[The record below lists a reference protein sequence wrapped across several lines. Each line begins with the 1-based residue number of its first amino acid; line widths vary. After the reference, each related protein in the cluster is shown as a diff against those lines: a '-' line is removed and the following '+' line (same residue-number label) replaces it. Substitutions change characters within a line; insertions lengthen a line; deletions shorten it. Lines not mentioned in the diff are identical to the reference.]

1 MHTTTCGLSPAT
13 TKPQRGPG
21 SFWHPAPW
29 QHPWV
34 GASER
39 FWSRKTKS
47 QGGSKPTS
55 NSEPPGFAPSTAL
68 VLCNQQCHLGS
79 HTGRVKWDGRA
90 DAMPP
95 GAILS
100 PAEPFQLLSQCR
112 GCQRQ
117 CFISLYLP
125 LAFLSS
131 PTSGSLSSPATRCSD
146 PICKPPGG
154 HGHHQSPPGDSI
166 ISSPQ
171 QENGKE
177 KPAGAL
183 SGARPPLPGELRCQ
197 QLLPTPRR

>member
-1 MHTTTCGLSPAT
+1 MHTTYRVSPAS

-29 QHPWV
+29 V
-34 GASER
+34 GATES
-39 FWSRKTKS
+39 FLSRKTNS

-68 VLCNQQCHLGS
+68 VLCNLQCHLGS
-79 HTGRVKWDGRA
+79 RTGRVKGNGRA

-100 PAEPFQLLSQCR
+100 PAEPFQLLSQHR

-117 CFISLYLP
+117 CFISPYLP
-125 LAFLSS
+125 LASLSS
-131 PTSGSLSSPATRCSD
+131 PTSSSLSSPATRCSD
-146 PICKPPGG
+146 PICEPPGG
-154 HGHHQSPPGDSI
+154 HGHHRSPPGGSI

-171 QENGKE
+171 QEKGKE

-183 SGARPPLPGELRCQ
+183 SGARPPLPGELRRQ
-197 QLLPTPRR
+197 QLLPTLRR